1 VARIH
6 WWIMWSI
13 ATGEFQI
20 ENNRCWAF
28 HWFRTRWFGGRGWI
42 GFRIVGFHRKNCPDL
57 GSGECFTRISDLIN
71 TAARLRIYL
80 IFWLVSRI
88 LLQIWADRWICIP
101 QFPPPPAPR
110 LDRLKKASH
119 VPSLQV
125 HYKWK
130 QICKQRV
137 HRYMFMFSNQSRVN
151 DNYRRL
157 DQLNKSHGG
166 YVGIPDKRV

>member
-13 ATGEFQI
+13 ATREFQI

-101 QFPPPPAPR
+101 QFPPPPVWTG
-110 LDRLKKASH
+110 L
-119 VPSLQV
+119 
-125 HYKWK
+125 
-130 QICKQRV
+130 
-137 HRYMFMFSNQSRVN
+137 
-151 DNYRRL
+151 RRL
-157 DQLNKSHGG
+157 HMFPVCKCIISESKFASSESIDTCSCFLIKVVSMTTIDVWTNSTKAMAAMLVFLTKESN
-166 YVGIPDKRV
+166 